1 MCYMTTVTGVDDVG
15 VRELR
20 QNLSVYLRR
29 IAQGETLRVTEH
41 GHPVALLTP
50 IPKTDNAVLDRLEA
64 EGLLEQRAGPRNHLL
79 PKPLPR
85 SDDGG
90 PTLSEIIIREREED
104 WR

>member
-1 MCYMTTVTGVDDVG
+1 MTMVTDVDDVG

-50 IPKTDNAVLDRLEA
+50 IPHSDNAALDQLEA
-64 EGLLEQRAGPRNHLL
+64 EGLLERRVARRTRPLAEPVPRLVGE
-79 PKPLPR
+79 PPI
-85 SDDGG
+85 
-90 PTLSEIIIREREED
+90 SELIIREREED

>member
-1 MCYMTTVTGVDDVG
+1 MRTVAGVDDVG

-50 IPKTDNAVLDRLEA
+50 IPNSGEPVLDELEA
-64 EGLLEQRAGPRNHLL
+64 QGLLER
-79 PKPLPR
+79 PKVRRRPLPR
-85 SDDGG
+85 PVPLEPGE
-90 PTLSEIIIREREED
+90 PTLSEVLQHMRDED
-104 WR
+104 DR

>member
-1 MCYMTTVTGVDDVG
+1 MTVVAAVDDVG

-50 IPKTDNAVLDRLEA
+50 IPNSGDPVLDDLEA
-64 EGLLEQRAGPRNHLL
+64 QGLLER
-79 PKPLPR
+79 PKVRRRPLPR
-85 SDDGG
+85 PVPLEPGE
-90 PTLSEIIIREREED
+90 PTLSEILQHMRDED
-104 WR
+104 DR

>member
-1 MCYMTTVTGVDDVG
+1 MRTVVGVDDVG

-50 IPKTDNAVLDRLEA
+50 IPNSGEPVLDELEA
-64 EGLLEQRAGPRNHLL
+64 QGLLER
-79 PKPLPR
+79 PKVRRRPLPR
-85 SDDGG
+85 PVPLEPGE
-90 PTLSEIIIREREED
+90 PTLSEVLQHMRDED
-104 WR
+104 DR

>member
-1 MCYMTTVTGVDDVG
+1 MCYMTTVTDVDDVG

-50 IPKTDNAVLDRLEA
+50 IPLTDNAVLDELEA
-64 EGLLEQRAGPRNHLL
+64 EGLLDQRVARRTG
-79 PKPLPR
+79 PLPEPAPR
-85 SDDGG
+85 LAGE
-90 PTLSEIIIREREED
+90 PPISELIIREREED

>member
-1 MCYMTTVTGVDDVG
+1 MCYMTTVAGVDDVG

-50 IPKTDNAVLDRLEA
+50 IPNSGDPVLDNLEA
-64 EGLLEQRAGPRNHLL
+64 QGLLER
-79 PKPLPR
+79 PKVRRRSLPR
-85 SDDGG
+85 PVPLEPGE
-90 PTLSEIIIREREED
+90 PTLSEILQQMRDED
-104 WR
+104 DR

>member
-1 MCYMTTVTGVDDVG
+1 MLTVTDVDDVG

-50 IPKTDNAVLDRLEA
+50 LPNTGDSVLDELEA
-64 EGLLEQRAGPRNHLL
+64 QGRIVRPRSGRRRR
-79 PKPLPR
+79 PPVPLPP
-85 SDDGG
+85 DGG
-90 PTLSEIIIREREED
+90 PTLSEVLREMREEED
-104 WR
+104 R

>member
-1 MCYMTTVTGVDDVG
+1 MLTVTDVDDVG

-50 IPKTDNAVLDRLEA
+50 IPNTGDAVLDELEA
-64 EGLLEQRAGPRNHLL
+64 QGLLDRPRSRRR
-79 PKPLPR
+79 PLPR
-85 SDDGG
+85 PAPLLPGE
-90 PTLSEIIIREREED
+90 PTLSETLQQMRDED
-104 WR
+104 DR

>member
-1 MCYMTTVTGVDDVG
+1 MTVVAGVDDVG

-50 IPKTDNAVLDRLEA
+50 IPNSGDPVLDDLEA
-64 EGLLEQRAGPRNHLL
+64 QGLLER
-79 PKPLPR
+79 PKVRRRPLPR
-85 SDDGG
+85 PVPLEPGE
-90 PTLSEIIIREREED
+90 PTLSEVLQHMRDED
-104 WR
+104 DR

>member
-1 MCYMTTVTGVDDVG
+1 MRTAAGVDDVG

-50 IPKTDNAVLDRLEA
+50 IPNSGEPVLDELEA
-64 EGLLEQRAGPRNHLL
+64 QGLLER
-79 PKPLPR
+79 PKVRRRPLPR
-85 SDDGG
+85 PVPLEPGE
-90 PTLSEIIIREREED
+90 PTLSEVLQHMRDED
-104 WR
+104 DR

>member
-1 MCYMTTVTGVDDVG
+1 MRTVAGVDDVG

-50 IPKTDNAVLDRLEA
+50 IPNSGDPVLDDREA
-64 EGLLEQRAGPRNHLL
+64 QGLLERPKVRRRPVPR
-79 PKPLPR
+79 PVPR
-85 SDDGG
+85 EPGE
-90 PTLSEIIIREREED
+90 PTLSEILQQMRDED
-104 WR
+104 DR

>member
-1 MCYMTTVTGVDDVG
+1 MTVVAGVDDVG

-50 IPKTDNAVLDRLEA
+50 IPNSGEPVLDELEA
-64 EGLLEQRAGPRNHLL
+64 QGLLER
-79 PKPLPR
+79 PKVRRRPLPR
-85 SDDGG
+85 PVPLEPGE
-90 PTLSEIIIREREED
+90 PTLSEVLQHMRDED
-104 WR
+104 DR

>member
-1 MCYMTTVTGVDDVG
+1 MGTVAGVDDVG

-50 IPKTDNAVLDRLEA
+50 IPNSGDPVLDDLEA
-64 EGLLEQRAGPRNHLL
+64 QGLLER
-79 PKPLPR
+79 PKVRRRPLPR
-85 SDDGG
+85 PVPLEPGE
-90 PTLSEIIIREREED
+90 PTLSEILQQMRDED
-104 WR
+104 DR

>member
-1 MCYMTTVTGVDDVG
+1 VDDVG

-50 IPKTDNAVLDRLEA
+50 IPNSGEPVLDELEA
-64 EGLLEQRAGPRNHLL
+64 QGLLER
-79 PKPLPR
+79 PKVRRRPLPR
-85 SDDGG
+85 PVPLEPGE
-90 PTLSEIIIREREED
+90 PTLSEVLQHMRDED
-104 WR
+104 DR

>member
-1 MCYMTTVTGVDDVG
+1 MRTVAGVDDVG

-50 IPKTDNAVLDRLEA
+50 IPYSSEAVLDELEA
-64 EGLLEQRAGPRNHLL
+64 EGLLEQRVVRRTG
-79 PKPLPR
+79 PLPEPAPR
-85 SDDGG
+85 LPGE
-90 PTLSEIIIREREED
+90 PPISELIIREREED